1 MSSSVSEKTLMASFF
16 FFRNN
21 TNVKLQIIT
30 DIAGEIKNIQIVLGF
45 ANPMMIM
52 GFKVLR
58 ASLTM
63 FRKERFSK
71 NHF

>member
-21 TNVKLQIIT
+21 NNVELQIIT

-45 ANPMMIM
+45 ANSMMIM
-52 GFKVLR
+52 GFTV
-58 ASLTM
+58 
-63 FRKERFSK
+63 
-71 NHF
+71 